1 MKKYFTYSL
10 LLVIILFSCKKEQE
24 NKGVFIARVY
34 NKYLYKEDIKKA
46 LPENIKGKDSI
57 LLAKNYI
64 NNWVQQQLLF
74 KKAEIN
80 LEGELS
86 EIDDLVNKYRNDLL
100 VNKYKEAAVKQYL
113 DTVVTPTHIDEF
125 YKENREIFKLNEELV
140 QLKYIHFSNEVLNPK
155 EFKKLFKSKKQEDI
169 DSLKAKEMELTSFSL
184 NDSIWIRLSDIRRKI
199 PALNKQDID
208 LILKNNKF
216 LEKKD
221 SLGVYLVAVKEVLKR
236 NQTSPKSYVIPT
248 IKQMILHKRKL
259 DLIKKIEETLV
270 EDALKNKEFE
280 IYENK

>member
-1 MKKYFTYSL
+1 MKKYITYSL
-10 LLVIILFSCKKEQE
+10 LFLGFLVSCNKKTEVK
-24 NKGVFIARVY
+24 NDFIARVY
-34 NKYLYKEDIKKA
+34 DKYLYKEDVTKA
-46 LPENIKGKDSI
+46 LPDNIRGKDSI

-80 LEGELS
+80 LEGELT
-86 EIDDLVNKYRNDLL
+86 EIDELVNKYKNDLL

-113 DTVVTPTHIDEF
+113 DTIVTNTHIDEF

-140 QLKYIHFSNEVLNPK
+140 QLKYIHFSNDVLNPK
-155 EFKKLFKSKKQEDI
+155 EFKKLFISSKQKDI
-169 DSLKAKEMELTSFSL
+169 DSLKAREMELMSFSL
-184 NDSIWIRLSDIRRKI
+184 NDSIWIRLSDFRRKV
-199 PALNKQDID
+199 PSLNEQDIKQ
-208 LILKNNKF
+208 ILKNTKF

-221 SLGVYLVAVKEVLKR
+221 SLGVYLVTVKEVLKR

-270 EDALKNKEFE
+270 EDAIKNKEFE
-280 IYENK
+280 IYETK